1 MAHIPVWVWLVGLI
15 FVAPKLY
22 YALQVGRR
30 VKGEIAFRFRRT
42 VVGVI
47 SYVIG
52 VVVARKTGHNIFETL
67 VFGFTLAV
75 AVSFCFVHRLAKNRA
90 IPKRVR
96 QAVIER
102 DLKGARFDATLH
114 HIDHIVP
121 FSKFG
126 DNSATN
132 LRVLPKKENLTRGAK
147 MPKLK
152 DFRKRKIT

>member
-1 MAHIPVWVWLVGLI
+1 MAHIPIWVWLIGLVFFFVG
-15 FVAPKLY
+15 PKLY

-42 VVGVI
+42 VVGI
-47 SYVIG
+47 IAYAIG
-52 VVVARKTGHNIFETL
+52 IVVARRTGHDILETV

-75 AVSFCFVHRLAKNRA
+75 AVSFCFVHRPIKNRT

-102 DLKGARFDATLH
+102 DLQGAKFDATLH
-114 HIDHIVP
+114 NIDHIVP

-126 DNSATN
+126 DH
-132 LRVLPKKENLTRGAK
+132 
-147 MPKLK
+147 
-152 DFRKRKIT
+152 